1 MKYLCVSISPSN
13 TASYSMGTITWEWAI
28 SAKSHRIFIS
38 FKAQP
43 QEPLNSLYIQHRRTG
58 AILFRW
64 CEICARCVEGD
75 GHDACVLMW
84 LPAVQLFS
92 VRLFEWM
99 TFLREWLISFKQVS
113 SYKHFF
119 FAGSHFIIGHQ
130 KKYCMCNT
138 CTVLSCCATKL
149 MCELCGFSPS
159 RQSQIRLTANP
170 KWRCVFPNKLIVSIA
185 ISDFSLITH

>member
-1 MKYLCVSISPSN
+1 MKSLCVSISPSN

-113 SYKHFF
+113 SCNHFF
-119 FAGSHFIIGHQ
+119 CCRKSFHYWTSEEVLHVQYMHGVIVLRHQINVWALWIFAES
-130 KKYCMCNT
+130 
-138 CTVLSCCATKL
+138 TVSN
-149 MCELCGFSPS
+149 SVD
-159 RQSQIRLTANP
+159 R
-170 KWRCVFPNKLIVSIA
+170 
-185 ISDFSLITH
+185 